1 MRLIA
6 HLSDLHFGR
15 TDPVVVEALARD
27 VDHHRPDLLIISGD
41 LTQRAKSQQF
51 AEARAF
57 LQRFAIPILVVP
69 GNHDLA
75 PFYRP
80 LKRLLSPRAKFEK
93 HLPGLAQATCFSD
106 DEIIAIGLDST
117 RHLRW
122 QSGKL
127 RDHHLDHVE
136 SSLADSAD
144 HHCKIAFLHHPPST
158 APSGHSYDTLTER
171 GIDLIL
177 TGHVHKAHVELIAS
191 PGHGACVLVQASTA
205 CSTRLREDAN
215 GYALIRFDHPRLD
228 VEVRGWNGTAFH
240 AVRSHAFVRGN
251 QGWHNG
257 CGGDIRVNSVAP
269 QHTVR

>member
-15 TDPVVVEALARD
+15 TDPTVVEALVRD
-27 VDHHRPDLLIISGD
+27 ISHHHPDLAIISGD
-41 LTQRAKSQQF
+41 LTQRAKSHQF
-51 AEARAF
+51 AEARVF
-57 LQRFAIPILVVP
+57 LERLGVPVLVVP

-93 HLPGLAQATCFSD
+93 HLPGLAQATCWSD
-106 DEIIAIGLDST
+106 EEIIAIGLDST

-127 RDHHLDHVE
+127 RTGHLEQVA
-136 SSLADSAD
+136 SGLTDSAD

-158 APSGHSYDTLTER
+158 AQAGHSFDTLTAQ

-177 TGHVHKAHVELIAS
+177 AGHVHKAHVELIKS
-191 PGHGACVLVQASTA
+191 PHHGACVLVQASTA

-215 GYALIRFDHPRLD
+215 GYALIRVDWPDLNIQ
-228 VEVRGWNGTAFH
+228 VRGWNGTAFH
-240 AVRSHAFVRGN
+240 ALRDHAFTKDET
-251 QGWHNG
+251 GWHPRAAR
-257 CGGDIRVNSVAP
+257 D
-269 QHTVR
+269 VRTA